1 MLLRLILVLIAA
13 ASLWAGPALAEPY
26 RSERVQLDLVAQDRA
41 AVPGRQTIVALH
53 VKLTPGWHT
62 YWRNSG
68 DAGLPPVFA
77 WTLPPGWTAGETVWP
92 APGRMPE
99 GGGTLMTYGWEGE
112 LWLPVRLEVPAGAR
126 PGQSIE
132 IAARVTILVCADIC
146 VPETASLTTT
156 LLVAEAATPNGAA
169 GQAVARTVAEAPRTD
184 PAIRAGAALE
194 GGKLILAFAG
204 GPLKGADANG
214 AYFYAAQ
221 PGVVR
226 HAAAQTVTF
235 GPNGLTLTLQ
245 PAEELGATLAAPIE
259 GVLVTSGGAW
269 QVSAARG
276 ALPPGASGSGQAA
289 VAGSSPLTQAPG
301 DEGAPPPAGIGLPV
315 AVLLALAGGLLLN
328 LMPCVFPIL
337 AMKAATLA
345 RHAEVPGETR
355 REGFAY
361 VAGVLTAFVGLALV
375 LLAAKAAGQAAG
387 WGFQLQ
393 SPWTIATLTL
403 VMLGVGL
410 NLSGVFHVGLSLQGA
425 GAWNRYGG
433 ALGAFLTGALA
444 VVVAAPCFAPFM
456 TEAVSFGLTHSA
468 LDAILVFVALGLGF
482 AAPFLILSL
491 WPSLALRLP
500 KPGPWMETLKQ
511 LLAFPM
517 YAAAAWLAWVFAQQT
532 GSTAL
537 GLLFGACVL
546 LALAFFL
553 LGRAQDAQ
561 AHDRS
566 SLAGFL
572 AALVALLLAGFLAAN
587 AAAAPPPAPTAAKGP
602 EGLAAEPWSPERLA
616 ALRAEGRPVFVNFT
630 AAWCVT
636 CQVNEGAAME
646 GERVRAAFKSTNAAY
661 LVADWTRRDPAIAAE
676 LAAHGR
682 AGVPLYLVY
691 PAGVDEPVV
700 LPQLLSEDVVVRA
713 LGSPRK

>member
-1 MLLRLILVLIAA
+1 VFVRLILVLMAV
-13 ASLWAGPALAEPY
+13 ASLWASPVLADPY

-41 AVPGRQTIVALH
+41 AVPGRETVVALY
-53 VKLTPGWHT
+53 VKLAPGWHT

-68 DAGLPPVFA
+68 DAGLPPDFA
-77 WTLPPGWTAGETVWP
+77 WTLPAGWSAGETVWP

-112 LWLPVRLEVPAGAR
+112 VWLPVRLKVPAGAR
-126 PGQSIE
+126 LGQAVE
-132 IAARVTILVCADIC
+132 IAARVTVLVCADIC
-146 VPETASLTTT
+146 VPETASLKTS
-156 LLVAEAATPNGAA
+156 LLIADGATPNGAA
-169 GQAVARTVAEAPRTD
+169 GQAVARTVAEAPRPD
-184 PAIRAGAALE
+184 PTIAAVAALAD
-194 GGKLILAFAG
+194 GKLRLAFTG

-214 AYFYAAQ
+214 AYFYASR

-226 HAAAQTVTF
+226 HAAPQAVTF
-235 GPNGLTLTLQ
+235 GPEGLTLTLQ
-245 PAEELGATLAAPIE
+245 PAEELEATLTAPIE
-259 GVLVTSGGAW
+259 GVLVTAAGSW
-269 QVSAARG
+269 EVSAAPD
-276 ALPPGASGSGQAA
+276 ALPIGASGSGQAA
-289 VAGSSPLTQAPG
+289 AAALPRTEAASAAL
-301 DEGAPPPAGIGLPV
+301 PPPAGIGLPL
-315 AVLLALAGGLLLN
+315 ALLLALAGGLLLN
-328 LMPCVFPIL
+328 LMPCVFPVL

-361 VAGVLTAFVGLALV
+361 VAGVLTAFVGLALA

-482 AAPFLILSL
+482 AAPFLLLSL

-500 KPGPWMETLKQ
+500 RPGPWMEMLKQ

-553 LGRAQDAQ
+553 LGQAQ
-561 AHDRS
+561 AAQANDRP

-572 AALVALLLAGFLAAN
+572 AALVAVLIAGFLAAN
-587 AAAAPPPAPTAAKGP
+587 AAAAPPPAPAAAKGP
-602 EGLAAEPWSPERLA
+602 AGLEAEPWSPERLA

-646 GERVRAAFKSTNAAY
+646 GERVRAAFKASNAAY
-661 LVADWTRRDPAIAAE
+661 LVADWTRRDPVIAAE

-691 PAGVDEPVV
+691 PAGVDEPVI

-713 LGSPRK
+713 LGAPKP

>member
-1 MLLRLILVLIAA
+1 MAVAGLA
-13 ASLWAGPALAEPY
+13 ASPARAEPF
-26 RSERVQLDLVAQDRA
+26 RSERVQLDLVAQDGA
-41 AVPGRQTIVALH
+41 AVPGRETVVALH
-53 VKLTPGWHT
+53 VRLSPGWHT

-77 WTLPPGWTAGETVWP
+77 WTLPQGWSAGETVWP

-112 LWLPVRLEVPAGAR
+112 VWLPVRLKVPAGAR
-126 PGQSIE
+126 PGQSVE
-132 IAARVTILVCADIC
+132 VGARVTILVCADIC
-146 VPETASLTTT
+146 VPEAASLTTS
-156 LLVAEAATPNGAA
+156 LLVSEAATPNGAP
-169 GQAVARTVAEAPRTD
+169 GQAVARTVAQAPRAE
-184 PAIRAGAALE
+184 PAIRAAAALAD
-194 GGKLILAFAG
+194 GKLILAFVG
-204 GPLKGADANG
+204 GPLKGADADG
-214 AYFYAAQ
+214 AYFYPDRA
-221 PGVVR
+221 GVIR
-226 HAAAQTVTF
+226 HAAAQAVSF
-235 GPNGLTLTLQ
+235 GPEGLTLTLQ
-245 PAEELGATLAAPIE
+245 PAEELGSTLAGPVE
-259 GVLVTSGGAW
+259 GVLVTAAGAW
-269 QVSAARG
+269 EVTAAPG
-276 ALPPGASGSGQAA
+276 ALPAGASGSGQAA
-289 VAGSSPLTQAPG
+289 AASASPRPAAPVDDGAPG
-301 DEGAPPPAGIGLPV
+301 PQGIGLAV
-315 AVLLALAGGLLLN
+315 ALLLALAGGLLLN
-328 LMPCVFPIL
+328 LMPCVFPVL

-361 VAGVLTAFVGLALV
+361 VAGVLTAFVGLALA

-393 SPWTIATLTL
+393 SPWTIAALTL

-482 AAPFLILSL
+482 AAPFLILTL

-500 KPGPWMETLKQ
+500 KPGQWMETLRQ

-561 AHDRS
+561 AHDRPS
-566 SLAGFL
+566 VAGFL

-587 AAAAPPPAPTAAKGP
+587 AAAAPPPPAAAAKGP
-602 EGLAAEPWSPERLA
+602 EGLAAEPWAPERLA

-646 GERVRAAFKSTNAAY
+646 GERVRAAFQATNAAY
-661 LVADWTRRDPAIAAE
+661 LVADWTRRDPVIAAE

-691 PAGVDEPVV
+691 PAGVDEPVI

-713 LGSPRK
+713 LGAPRP

>member
-1 MLLRLILVLIAA
+1 MLLRLILVLMAA
-13 ASLWAGPALAEPY
+13 TSLWASPALAAPY

-41 AVPGRQTIVALH
+41 AVPGRETVMALH
-53 VKLTPGWHT
+53 VRLSPGWHT

-68 DAGLPPVFA
+68 DAGLPPEFT
-77 WTLPPGWTAGETVWP
+77 WTLPAGWSAGETVWP

-99 GGGTLMTYGWEGE
+99 GGGTLMTFGWKGE
-112 LWLPVRLEVPAGAR
+112 VWLPVRLKVPAGAR
-126 PGQSIE
+126 PGQAVE
-132 IAARVTILVCADIC
+132 VAARVTILVCADIC
-146 VPETASLTTT
+146 VPETASLATS
-156 LLVAEAATPNGAA
+156 LLIAEAATPNGAA
-169 GQAVARTVAEAPRTD
+169 GQAVARTVAEAPRPD
-184 PAIRAGAALE
+184 PTIAAVAALADGE
-194 GGKLILAFAG
+194 LRLAFTG

-214 AYFYAAQ
+214 AYFYASR

-226 HAAAQTVTF
+226 HAALQAVTF
-235 GPNGLTLTLQ
+235 GPEGLTLTLQ
-245 PAEELGATLAAPIE
+245 PAEELGATLTAPIE
-259 GVLVTSGGAW
+259 GVLVTAGGAW
-269 QVSAARG
+269 EVAAAPG
-276 ALPPGASGSGQAA
+276 ALPVGASGSGKAA
-289 VAGSSPLTQAPG
+289 VAAPSPRTEAAAA
-301 DEGAPPPAGIGLPV
+301 DGAPPPAGIGLPV
-315 AVLLALAGGLLLN
+315 ALLLALAGGLLLN
-328 LMPCVFPIL
+328 LMPCVFPVL

-361 VAGVLTAFVGLALV
+361 VAGVLTAFVGLALA
-375 LLAAKAAGQAAG
+375 LLAAKAAGEAAG

-393 SPWTIATLTL
+393 SPWTIAALTL
-403 VMLGVGL
+403 VMLAVGL

-482 AAPFLILSL
+482 AAPFLLLSL

-500 KPGPWMETLKQ
+500 KPGQWMETLKQ

-553 LGRAQDAQ
+553 LGQAQAAQ
-561 AHDRS
+561 AHDRP

-587 AAAAPPPAPTAAKGP
+587 AAAAPPPVAAAPRGP
-602 EGLAAEPWSPERLA
+602 KGLAAEPWSPERLA

-646 GERVRAAFKSTNAAY
+646 GERVRAAFKATKAAY

-691 PAGVDEPVV
+691 PAGVDEPVI

-713 LGSPRK
+713 LGTPRP

>member
-1 MLLRLILVLIAA
+1 MLLRLFLVLLAT
-13 ASLWAGPALAEPY
+13 ASLWAAPARAEPY
-26 RSERVQLDLVAQDRA
+26 RSERVQMDLVAQDRA
-41 AVPGRQTIVALH
+41 AVPGRETVVALH
-53 VKLTPGWHT
+53 VRLAPGWHT

-68 DAGLPPVFA
+68 DAGLPPEFA
-77 WTLPPGWTAGETVWP
+77 WTLPQGWSAGETVWP

-99 GGGTLMTYGWEGE
+99 GGGTLMTYGWQGE
-112 LWLPVRLEVPAGAR
+112 VWLPVRLKVPGGAW
-126 PGQSIE
+126 PGQTVE
-132 IAARVTILVCADIC
+132 VAARVTILVCAEIC
-146 VPETASLTTT
+146 VPETASLTTS
-156 LLVAEAATPNGAA
+156 LLISEAATPNGAA
-169 GQAVARTVAEAPRTD
+169 GQAVARTVAESPRPD
-184 PAIRAGAALE
+184 PTIAAVAALADGE
-194 GGKLILAFAG
+194 LRLAFTS

-214 AYFYAAQ
+214 AYFYASR
-221 PGVVR
+221 PGLVR
-226 HAAAQTVTF
+226 HAAPQAVTF
-235 GPNGLTLTLQ
+235 GPEGLTLTLQ
-245 PAEELGATLAAPIE
+245 PAEELGATLTEPIE
-259 GVLVTSGGAW
+259 GVLVTAGGAW
-269 QVSAARG
+269 EVSAAPG
-276 ALPPGASGSGQAA
+276 ALPVGASGSGKAA
-289 VAGSSPLTQAPG
+289 AASSPRAEAAAA
-301 DEGAPPPAGIGLPV
+301 DGAPAPAGIGLPV
-315 AVLLALAGGLLLN
+315 ALLLALAGGLLLN
-328 LMPCVFPIL
+328 LMPCVFPVL

-361 VAGVLTAFVGLALV
+361 VAGVLTAFVSLALV

-482 AAPFLILSL
+482 AAPFLVLSL

-500 KPGPWMETLKQ
+500 KPGPWMETLKR

-537 GLLFGACVL
+537 GLLFGACIL

-553 LGRAQDAQ
+553 LGQAQEAQ
-561 AHDRS
+561 ATDRS

-587 AAAAPPPAPTAAKGP
+587 AASAPPPVVAAPRGP

-616 ALRAEGRPVFVNFT
+616 SLRAEGRPVFVNFT

-636 CQVNEGAAME
+636 CQVNEGAALE
-646 GERVRAAFKSTNAAY
+646 GGRVRAAFKATNAAY

-700 LPQLLSEDVVVRA
+700 LPELLSEDVVVRA
-713 LGSPRK
+713 LGAPKP